1 MFDDLE
7 VIRKYFDVSDSINR
21 LKKQKEQASDIFY
34 SQNMATKMDYT
45 EHGVETRAF
54 RIEKRAIE
62 FIMSLEL
69 IDKRIERFELRGRYF
84 NRFLKEL
91 PQNEYNE
98 LKTSI
103 DKNNYAGL
111 SEKLKDSVLD
121 EIDEIEIMICLREGI
136 RVPEK
141 LARIELSEDF
151 DNNLSTLSDLFA
163 I

>member
-1 MFDDLE
+1 MFDELE
-7 VIRKYFDVSDSINR
+7 VVKKYFNLKKSINR
-21 LKKQKEQASDIFY
+21 LIRYKSQADDIFY
-34 SQNMATKMDYT
+34 SQNMATRTDYT
-45 EHGVETRAF
+45 ELGVQTRAF
-54 RIEKRAIE
+54 RIEKIAIE
-62 FIMSLEL
+62 HIMALEL

-91 PQNEYNE
+91 PQNDYNE

-103 DKNNYAGL
+103 EKNDYTGL
-111 SEKLKDSVLD
+111 SEKLKNNVLD

-136 RVPEK
+136 TVPEK

-151 DNNLSTLSDLFA
+151 DNNLSALSNLFA

>member
-1 MFDDLE
+1 
-7 VIRKYFDVSDSINR
+7 
-21 LKKQKEQASDIFY
+21 
-34 SQNMATKMDYT
+34 MATKMDYT
-45 EHGVETRAF
+45 EHGVQTTAF

-91 PQNEYNE
+91 PQNDYNE
-98 LKTSI
+98 LKTAI
-103 DKNNYAGL
+103 AKKDCTIL
-111 SEKLKDSVLD
+111 SETLKENVLD

-136 RVPEK
+136 QVPDKFE
-141 LARIELSEDF
+141 RIELSEDF
-151 DNNLSTLSDLFA
+151 DTNLSALSNLFA